1 MPWPALGNAGRVDQS
16 VTGDLSRAAELIA
29 AWDYPAARE
38 LLAGAEDA
46 ERPDHLDALTR
57 RRLLAEVLRELGELK
72 PARQLATEVVR
83 ACRERYGDRHPATV
97 RALAGLGMVLQSVGE
112 RGPARNCYEEVVA
125 CGAEPDRPAGRAVLL
140 ARAQLA
146 LLTRDEGDPRAA
158 VRQLTGAYVLHR
170 RAYGSGDLETIR
182 LAAELGR
189 LHSVLVDRPAA
200 RRQLAVAHAWAYAKL
215 GEEHPLTGAIE
226 AALAEVESP
235 MPSAPEPLF
244 GEGSTARWWRRRSAP
259 EPLFGEGSTARWWRR
274 RSAPEE
280 LPGDV
285 LPEREPRRPR
295 DRGRL
300 VAGLATCVGTLL
312 LTAGMVVA
320 LASPIS
326 SAPAPAV
333 AAPAISSDPASAPVP
348 AARQLGRTIPATAQT
363 AGLTR
368 AAPSDVVL
376 HDEGTSITVSW
387 SDPTDGTGAVLIALA
402 RAGQPAGPLRNL
414 PPGTRQDR
422 IDGLDPAGDYCV
434 VIAVVYAQDTVAQA
448 TQACTHRS
456 RR

>member
-1 MPWPALGNAGRVDQS
+1 

-38 LLAGAEDA
+38 LLTGARDAG
-46 ERPDHLDALTR
+46 RPDHLDALTR
-57 RRLLAEVLRELGELK
+57 RRLLAEVLRELGEVE

-83 ACRERYGDRHPATV
+83 ACRERYGDTHPATV
-97 RALAGLGMVLQSVGE
+97 RALAGLGMVLQSIGDL
-112 RGPARNCYEEVVA
+112 GPARDCYEEVVA
-125 CGAEPDRPAGRAVLL
+125 CAAEPDRPAGRAVLL
-140 ARAQLA
+140 AQAQLA
-146 LLTRDEGDPRAA
+146 LLTRDEGDPRGA
-158 VRQLTGAYVLHR
+158 VRQLTVAYALHR

-226 AALAEVESP
+226 AALTEVESP
-235 MPSAPEPLF
+235 MPSP
-244 GEGSTARWWRRRSAP
+244 
-259 EPLFGEGSTARWWRR
+259 
-274 RSAPEE
+274 PEE
-280 LPGDV
+280 LPEDE
-285 LPEREPRRPR
+285 PEVPQPRVPR
-295 DRGRL
+295 DRWRL
-300 VAGLATCVGTLL
+300 AAGLATCVGALL
-312 LTAGMVVA
+312 LTAGAVVA

-326 SAPAPAV
+326 SGPAPVV
-333 AAPAISSDPASAPVP
+333 AAPATSSTPSGASVP
-348 AARQLGRTIPATAQT
+348 PARQLGRAIPATAQT

-368 AAPSDVVL
+368 GAPSDVVL
-376 HDEGTSITVSW
+376 RDEGTSITVSW
-387 SDPTDGTGAVLIALA
+387 SDPTNGTGAVLIALA

-422 IDGLDPAGDYCV
+422 ITGLDPTGDYCV
-434 VIAVVYAQDTVAQA
+434 VIAVIYAQDTVAQA

-456 RR
+456 RS